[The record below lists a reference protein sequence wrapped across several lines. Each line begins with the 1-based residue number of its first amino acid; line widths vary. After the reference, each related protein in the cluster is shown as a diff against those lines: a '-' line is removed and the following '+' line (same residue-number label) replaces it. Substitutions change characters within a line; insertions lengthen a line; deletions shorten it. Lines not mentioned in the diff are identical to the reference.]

1 MKAAV
6 EKMKG
11 TKEEIE
17 NEDEKKMGGGLDEDR
32 DEDEVKLRVGMSV
45 CA

>member
-1 MKAAV
+1 M

-17 NEDEKKMGGGLDEDR
+17 NEDEKKMGGGGVWMKIEM
-32 DEDEVKLRVGMSV
+32 KIK
-45 CA
+45 